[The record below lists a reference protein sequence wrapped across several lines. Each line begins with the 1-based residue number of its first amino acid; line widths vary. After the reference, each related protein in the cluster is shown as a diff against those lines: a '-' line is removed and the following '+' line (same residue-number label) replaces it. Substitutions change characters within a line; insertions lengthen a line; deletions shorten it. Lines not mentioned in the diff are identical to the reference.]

1 MDATPPR
8 VVVMVV
14 EMDRVEWVD
23 RVDWVAEETAEG
35 VGWREGG
42 AGEAAIE

>member
-14 EMDRVEWVD
+14 VEAVLEAVLDWVD
-23 RVDWVAEETAEG
+23 RVAEETAEG
-35 VGWREGG
+35 VGW
-42 AGEAAIE
+42 

>member
-14 EMDRVEWVD
+14 EVVVEWVD